1 MIRIYAALIFL
12 AIAACIGTSANLNKV
27 SLGMSKSEVIQ
38 AVGTPDSVSAQ
49 GNVEYLIYHWASPK
63 QLIADE
69 NNLDRFFIR
78 LTDGRVDAYGEKGD
92 FDSTQDPTIKIK
104 IED

>member
-1 MIRIYAALIFL
+1 MIRICAALIFL
-12 AIAACIGTSANLNKV
+12 ALTACIGTSANLNKV

-49 GNVEYLIYHWASPK
+49 GRVEYLIYHWASPK

>member
-1 MIRIYAALIFL
+1 MIRICAALIFL
-12 AIAACIGTSANLNKV
+12 ALAACIGTSANLNKV

-49 GNVEYLIYHWASPK
+49 GRVEYLIYHWASPK

>member
-1 MIRIYAALIFL
+1 MIRVYVALAFL
-12 AIAACIGTSANLNKV
+12 AIAACTGTSANLNKI

-38 AVGTPDSVSAQ
+38 AVGAPDSVSAQ
-49 GNVEYLIYHWASPK
+49 GSVEYLIYHWASPK

-69 NNLDRFFIR
+69 NNLDRYFIR
-78 LTDGRVDAYGEKGD
+78 LTHGRVDAYGERGD

-104 IED
+104 VEE

>member
-1 MIRIYAALIFL
+1 MKRIYAALIFL
-12 AIAACIGTSANLNKV
+12 AITACIGTSANLNKV

-49 GNVEYLIYHWASPK
+49 GRVEYLIYHWASPK